1 MFRNKETLILILL
14 VLLSIMFRNKELF
27 AAGRKNMQRT
37 DMERFAFLY
46 LCGSKDEE
54 ILTGKEK
61 MAYSDFDRLTYLTDF
76 FGFTSYNLEIW
87 NQYVGLF
94 SEQFE
99 ALIQLINEAYP
110 EELDFS
116 GDDSGYQLHEMWI
129 GDFCKSAPTE
139 DLKEWLRHEAVGNQ
153 RSKWIGI

>member
-1 MFRNKETLILILL
+1 M
-14 VLLSIMFRNKELF
+14 
-27 AAGRKNMQRT
+27 
-37 DMERFAFLY
+37 
-46 LCGSKDEE
+46 
-54 ILTGKEK
+54 
-61 MAYSDFDRLTYLTDF
+61 
-76 FGFTSYNLEIW
+76 
-87 NQYVGLF
+87 GLF

-116 GDDSGYQLHEMWI
+116 GDDSGYRLHEMWI

-153 RSKWIGI
+153 RSKGIGI

>member
-1 MFRNKETLILILL
+1 
-14 VLLSIMFRNKELF
+14 
-27 AAGRKNMQRT
+27 MQRT

-46 LCGSKDEE
+46 LCGSKDEA

-61 MAYSDFDRLTYLTDF
+61 MTYSDFDRLTYLTDF

-99 ALIQLINEAYP
+99 ALIQLINEEYP

-116 GDDSGYQLHEMWI
+116 EDDSGYRLHEMWI
-129 GDFCKSAPTE
+129 GDFCKSATTE
-139 DLKEWLRHEAVGNQ
+139 NLKEWLRHEAVEISEENGLEYKETE
-153 RSKWIGI
+153 SEV